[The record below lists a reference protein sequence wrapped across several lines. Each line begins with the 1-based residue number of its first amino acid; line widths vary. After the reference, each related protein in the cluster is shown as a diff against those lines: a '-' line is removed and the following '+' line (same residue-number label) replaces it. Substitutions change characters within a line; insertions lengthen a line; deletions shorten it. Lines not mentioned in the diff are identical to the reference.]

1 MVLET
6 KIIRPKIKS
15 EHTKRKEKRTNR
27 SLSKGDLYNS
37 KRTDIN
43 PLIPDGKKRSHVLK
57 QSCSFQLQVCL
68 SMCDLFVTTR
78 H

>member
-1 MVLET
+1 MFPEA

-15 EHTKRKEKRTNR
+15 ERTKRKEKRTNR

-43 PLIPDGKKRSHVLK
+43 PLIPGGKKK
-57 QSCSFQLQVCL
+57 A
-68 SMCDLFVTTR
+68 TR
-78 H
+78 T